1 MLESQLLLFEFASS
15 VTPLDNLLDTV
26 EDLALVTGLQPLK
39 RLGFEFQLFNFEH
52 IVSLEPVLEVL
63 CLLALL
69 VYFSLDFCEFVGGFH
84 LLQNFVSMQPFLL
97 LFLQLFL
104 SVLVKPS
111 IVPFHS
117 IVVLDLPLPSS
128 KCLLHFL

>member
-1 MLESQLLLFEFASS
+1 
-15 VTPLDNLLDTV
+15 
-26 EDLALVTGLQPLK
+26 LK
-39 RLGFEFQLFNFEH
+39 RLGFEFQLFDFEH
-52 IVSLEPVLEVL
+52 IVSLEPVLEVF

-69 VYFSLDFCEFVGGFH
+69 FHFSLDFCEFFGGFY
-84 LLQNFVSMQPFLL
+84 LLKNFVSMQPFRL

-104 SVLVKPS
+104 RVLVKPS

-117 IVVLDLPLPSS
+117 IVLLDFPLPSS

>member
-1 MLESQLLLFEFASS
+1 M
-15 VTPLDNLLDTV
+15 
-26 EDLALVTGLQPLK
+26 
-39 RLGFEFQLFNFEH
+39 GFEFQLFDFEH

-84 LLQNFVSMQPFLL
+84 LFQNFVSMQPFLL

-111 IVPFHS
+111 IVPLHS

-128 KCLLHFL
+128 ECMLHFL